1 MDLTYLHLIES
12 ERVSDATRKA
22 LLARAAQ
29 QFPDAPLVV
38 DQTLYPV
45 LQAVLSRLVPQTDRA
60 EPIDLAAWLDYNLS
74 RGKGNGWRY
83 SDMPAD
89 QDALQTGLH
98 SLNGSAL
105 SKYGK
110 AFTNLSDDQMDELLG
125 QVQKQEVR
133 WTSLNAKRW
142 FEELLTDATELFV
155 SHPDTLDEI
164 GFSGIAILPKWERVG
179 LDETESWEPRPHE

>member
-1 MDLTYLHLIES
+1 MDSIYLRLIQS

-22 LLARAAQ
+22 LLIRAAQ

-38 DQTLYPV
+38 NQTLYPI
-45 LQAVLSRLVPQTDRA
+45 LRAVVSRLVPQTDRA

-74 RGKGNGWRY
+74 GGKGNGWRY

-98 SLNGSAL
+98 LLNGSAL
-105 SKYGK
+105 GRYGK
-110 AFTNLSDDQMDELLG
+110 SFASLSDEQMDELLG
-125 QVQKQEVR
+125 HVQSQDVQ
-133 WTSLNAKRW
+133 WPNLNAKRW

-179 LDETESWEPRPHE
+179 LNDTAPWEPRPHE